1 MEFKLHNGSGGLCCK
16 SCGRQD
22 KQLNTY
28 DWLADIPGN
37 ADESELVEV
46 QFKNTR
52 KGYFRNSNKIPLEKG
67 DIVAVEA
74 TPGHDIG
81 VVTLTGRLV
90 PLQMKKAN
98 IKSEADIKR
107 IYRKAKPV
115 DMEKYNEAKA
125 REHSTMIRSRQI
137 ALDLNLNMKIGDVE
151 YQGDGN
157 KAIFYYIAD
166 ERVDFRQL
174 IKVLADAF
182 RVRIEMKQIGARQ
195 EAGRIGGIGP
205 CGRELCC
212 ATWMTSFV
220 SVSTSAARFQDIS
233 LNPQKLA
240 GQCAKLKC
248 CLNYEVDCYV
258 EAQKRLP
265 SREITLETKDGEF
278 FFFKADILSNQIT
291 YSCWNKRASPALTAA
306 GKARVAVTATVART
320 ATTAVTRERKRVE
333 TVVRKEVSS
342 RVLRN
347 PTTRENN
354 PGKTGNRDRNK
365 TGKHPNKVNSNKAN
379 VNNGT
384 ITTVVRPVTISP
396 NLKVKDL
403 PKMTNR
409 LKNRNLCLKGIIL
422 LFVASLL
429 SACDKQTVYHS
440 FQSLPTE
447 GWLREDTLSFDVKVT
462 DSLTYYKL
470 SLEVR
475 NRSNYPYQNLPLS
488 ICYTIADS
496 IPSPTDTIQLILADK
511 EGIWKGDGWGGLYQT
526 AVSAGSV
533 QIGKPGTYLFKVAY
547 TLPDERL
554 QGINDIGIKL
564 KR

>member
-37 ADESELVEV
+37 AEESDMVEV

-90 PLQMKKAN
+90 PLQMRKAN

-107 IYRKAKPV
+107 IYRKAKQV
-115 DMEKYNEAKA
+115 DMDKYYEAKE
-125 REHSTMIRSRQI
+125 REHSTMIRARQI
-137 ALDLNLNMKIGDVE
+137 ALNLNLNMKIGDVE

-182 RVRIEMKQIGARQ
+182 HVRIEMKQIGARQ

-248 CLNYEVDCYV
+248 CLNYEADAYV

-265 SREITLETKDGEF
+265 SREIPLETKMNTYYH
-278 FFFKADILSNQIT
+278 FKTDIFKREMT
-291 YSCWNKRASPALTAA
+291 YSTDKSIAA
-306 GKARVAVTATVART
+306 N
-320 ATTAVTRERKRVE
+320 
-333 TVVRKEVSS
+333 
-342 RVLRN
+342 L
-347 PTTRENN
+347 
-354 PGKTGNRDRNK
+354 
-365 TGKHPNKVNSNKAN
+365 
-379 VNNGT
+379 
-384 ITTVVRPVTISP
+384 VTISADRVFEVIAL
-396 NLKVKDL
+396 NK
-403 PKMTNR
+403 
-409 LKNRNLCLKGIIL
+409 KGI
-422 LFVASLL
+422 
-429 SACDKQTVYHS
+429 K
-440 FQSLPTE
+440 P
-447 GWLREDTLSFDVKVT
+447 DTLESEAGARTPERRDFEDVVGQ
-462 DSLTYYKL
+462 DSLTRFDKAKKNKK
-470 SLEVR
+470 R
-475 NRSNYPYQNLPLS
+475 NNNGGNNNRRQQSGERNTRSNNNNRNQNKASRDGNKKGGNDNGNHTAAARNGSENISSKPAAS
-488 ICYTIADS
+488 
-496 IPSPTDTIQLILADK
+496 DK
-511 EGIWKGDGWGGLYQT
+511 KE
-526 AVSAGSV
+526 
-533 QIGKPGTYLFKVAY
+533 
-547 TLPDERL
+547 
-554 QGINDIGIKL
+554 
-564 KR
+564 

>member
-37 ADESELVEV
+37 AEESDMVEV

-90 PLQMKKAN
+90 PLQMRKAN

-115 DMEKYNEAKA
+115 DMDKYNEAKA
-125 REHSTMIRSRQI
+125 REHSTMIRARQI

-174 IKVLADAF
+174 IKVLADTF
-182 RVRIEMKQIGARQ
+182 HVRIEMKQIGARQ

-220 SVSTSAARFQDIS
+220 SVSTSAARYQDIS

-265 SREITLETKDGEF
+265 SKEIELETKDGVF
-278 FFFKADILSNQIT
+278 YFFKADILSNQIT
-291 YSCWNKRASPALTAA
+291 YSTDKSIPANL
-306 GKARVAVTATVART
+306 
-320 ATTAVTRERKRVE
+320 
-333 TVVRKEVSS
+333 
-342 RVLRN
+342 
-347 PTTRENN
+347 
-354 PGKTGNRDRNK
+354 
-365 TGKHPNKVNSNKAN
+365 
-379 VNNGT
+379 
-384 ITTVVRPVTISP
+384 VTISGRRAFEVIGLNKRGIKP
-396 NLKVKDL
+396 ESLLEETHRTEPKKPVDL
-403 PKMTNR
+403 LEQESLTRFDRNR
-409 LKNRNLCLKGIIL
+409 KNKNSGDGNNGNGNGNNGGNRNKKKKKTPNNRPQSGEQ
-422 LFVASLL
+422 AAAPQQQEQPRQQGDEKRPQGNERRSQRN
-429 SACDKQTVYHS
+429 SNNRKRPHNNKPKPQGDK
-440 FQSLPTE
+440 PA
-447 GWLREDTLSFDVKVT
+447 
-462 DSLTYYKL
+462 
-470 SLEVR
+470 
-475 NRSNYPYQNLPLS
+475 QN
-488 ICYTIADS
+488 
-496 IPSPTDTIQLILADK
+496 DK
-511 EGIWKGDGWGGLYQT
+511 PAQE
-526 AVSAGSV
+526 
-533 QIGKPGTYLFKVAY
+533 
-547 TLPDERL
+547 
-554 QGINDIGIKL
+554 
-564 KR
+564 